1 MLWNF
6 TVFILILMKTLM
18 MKKMWMKKKGLNP
31 NSLKLVY
38 SKLPEWL
45 QSKSDFTQTKKLLND
60 IRIDLTSGGV
70 GCKDKKAFNDLT
82 RLITYI
88 SNNQVKKKCH

>member
-1 MLWNF
+1 M
-6 TVFILILMKTLM
+6 
-18 MKKMWMKKKGLNP
+18 
-31 NSLKLVY
+31 Y

-45 QSKSDFTQTKKLLND
+45 QSKGHFTQTKKTLND

-88 SNNQVKKKCH
+88 SNNQVKKNAIKRTNKTISALNQLSKKK